1 MTDPRKIYALS
12 TSNADDLGYR
22 GQKAVAE
29 AAEGND
35 YRIVGGHMVRLLLH
49 VYPTAN
55 ATARS
60 TVDADAAIGS
70 LEIAA
75 PMAQNFL
82 AQNFTKEG
90 GNLFYQDIAPEQR
103 VEINL
108 LAPRTGPALGIRPK
122 MVPGVGQIDTLP
134 ELGYIFLY
142 DPLIVDVEVD
152 LYNGEK
158 LSYQTLLPDLEE
170 ALVLKTFAWKG
181 RGEGKDLA
189 DLHTLLEIREAHPET
204 QWRLNA
210 LSLRGFRKD
219 TAHILQSLVKE
230 LSKKHTLL
238 PVPDTVDK
246 RRFAALISRH
256 CSPE

>member
-1 MTDPRKIYALS
+1 MIDPHKIYTLS

-49 VYPTAN
+49 VYPTTN
-55 ATARS
+55 AIARS
-60 TVDADAAIGS
+60 TVDADTAIGS

-108 LAPRTGPALGIRPK
+108 LAPRTGPAPGLRPQT
-122 MVPGVGQIDTLP
+122 VPGVGQIDTLP
-134 ELGYIFLY
+134 ELDYIFHY

-158 LSYQTLLPDLEE
+158 LSYQTRIPNLEE
-170 ALVLKTFAWKG
+170 ALVLKAFAWKE
-181 RGEGKDLA
+181 RVKGKDLA
-189 DLHTLLEIREAHPET
+189 DLHTLLEIREAHPEAP
-204 QWRLNA
+204 WRLNEPH
-210 LSLRGFRKD
+210 LIGFRKD
-219 TAHILQSLVKE
+219 TVRILQPLVKE
-230 LSKKHTLL
+230 LSKKRTPF

-246 RRFAALISRH
+246 RRCAALISKH
-256 CSPE
+256 CTPE

>member
-1 MTDPRKIYALS
+1 
-12 TSNADDLGYR
+12 
-22 GQKAVAE
+22 
-29 AAEGND
+29 
-35 YRIVGGHMVRLLLH
+35 MVRLLLH

-55 ATARS
+55 AIARS
-60 TVDADAAIGS
+60 TVDADTAIGS

-108 LAPRTGPALGIRPK
+108 LAPRTGPTRGIRPK

-134 ELGYIFLY
+134 ELDYIFLY
-142 DPLIVDVEVD
+142 DPLIVDVEAD

-158 LSYQTLLPDLEE
+158 LSYQTRIPNLEE
-170 ALVLKTFAWKG
+170 ALVLKAFAWKE
-181 RGEGKDLA
+181 RGKGKDLA

-204 QWRLNA
+204 PWRLNEP
-210 LSLRGFRKD
+210 SLIGFRKD
-219 TAHILQSLVKE
+219 TVRILQPLVRG
-230 LSKKHTLL
+230 LSKKRTLI
-238 PVPDTVDK
+238 PVPDTVEK

-256 CSPE
+256 CGPG